1 MNLKI
6 GVLGFGE
13 VGQAV
18 SKLYESPS
26 IKDLDRDD
34 GLDNSKILNVCIPF
48 SEKFVEIVSN
58 EISAI
63 KPDLTIIHSTVMP
76 GTTESISK
84 ITNSPIVHSPIRGVH
99 PNLYEGI
106 LTFVKYIGSD
116 DEKSSELAKNHLE
129 SLGLSVKSLSS
140 SRNTE
145 IGKLLDTTYYGVAI
159 AWHGEMKKFCDQ
171 IGADFDEAVT
181 DFNETYN
188 SGYDTLGKKNVIRP
202 VLFPPEGPIGGH
214 CVIPNA
220 KLLEKIFDSLALDL
234 LKEYE

>member
-1 MNLKI
+1 MVTLT
-6 GVLGFGE
+6 
-13 VGQAV
+13 
-18 SKLYESPS
+18 
-26 IKDLDRDD
+26 
-34 GLDNSKILNVCIPF
+34 F
-48 SEKFVEIVSN
+48 S
-58 EISAI
+58 
-63 KPDLTIIHSTVMP
+63 LTIIHSTVMP
-76 GTTESISK
+76 GTTESVSK
-84 ITNSPIVHSPIRGVH
+84 IINIPIVHSPIRGIH

-116 DEKSSELAKNHLE
+116 DEKSSELAQKHFE
-129 SLGLSVKSLSS
+129 SLGLSVKLLSS

-159 AWHGEMKKFCDQ
+159 AWHGEMKKLCDQ

-188 SGYDTLGKKNVIRP
+188 SGYDKLGKKNVIRP
-202 VLFPPEGPIGGH
+202 VLFPPDGPIGGY

-220 KLLEKIFDSLALDL
+220 KLLEKIFESLALDL